1 MSATQF
7 FADREALLTTV
18 RQRLQRLLPDRL
30 VSWSEVN
37 DKLNQRHLD
46 TVYVV
51 VHTYDNGCPE
61 EYSQWDVGMFRQ
73 HDDATY
79 VLASMTKNDKGEDDT
94 YHIEVRRIY

>member
-7 FADREALLTTV
+7 FADREVLLTTA
-18 RQRLQRLLPDRL
+18 RNAFKGL

-61 EYSQWDVGMFRQ
+61 DYSQQDVGMFRQ

-79 VLASMTKNDKGEDDT
+79 VLASKTKNDKGEDDT

>member
-7 FADREALLTTV
+7 FADREALFATA
-18 RQRLQRLLPDRL
+18 RDAFKGL
-30 VSWSEVN
+30 VSWSEIN
-37 DKLNQRHLD
+37 DKLNQRHDD

-61 EYSQWDVGMFRQ
+61 DYSQQDVGMFRQ